1 MESVRMGGVQVNVFA
16 PLWELEQGAL
26 NQIGAASQHPFA
38 VGPVAVMPDCH
49 QGYGVTI
56 GTVLMTNGVI
66 IPNAVGVDIGCG
78 VTFVNTGRN
87 FYETTDSMWR
97 AIENDVRLKIPV
109 GFNWYDDPYLYE
121 GELIKNKHLEYSR
134 HPDRVFRQFGTLG
147 GGNHFLEYLVDE
159 QTGMI
164 WAAVHSGSRGFGHDI
179 AMHFANVAVENNVGG
194 SKDLESL
201 AIVSNEGKEYLSY
214 LEVAT
219 KYASESRKHMLSS
232 LRYILRSHTYGN
244 LPSKEMV
251 DVPHN
256 YAEVQSGMVLHR
268 KGAVSA
274 RAGQVGIIPGS
285 MGTSTYVTEGKGNP
299 FSQFSSSHG
308 AGRRMSRSQAKKNIS
323 LADFSESLSGTY
335 SSATAGTIDESP
347 QAYKDIDTVISQQ
360 EDCVSIK
367 HVLKP
372 ILTIKGGGRD
382 EG

>member
-78 VTFVNTGRN
+78 VTFMKTGRN

-97 AIENDVRLKIPV
+97 SIGSEIRDRVPV
-109 GFNWYDDPYLYE
+109 GFNWHDKPILKE
-121 GELIKNKHLEYSR
+121 GELIQNADLRYSN
-134 HPDRVFRQFGTLG
+134 HPDRVFTQFGTLG

-159 QTGMI
+159 ETGSVWI
-164 WAAVHSGSRGFGHDI
+164 AVHSGSRGFGHDI
-179 AMHFANVAVENNVGG
+179 ATHFAAVAKEQNAGG
-194 SKDLESL
+194 GVDLESL
-201 AIVSNEGKEYLSY
+201 SLNSTAGKEYVHY
-214 LEVAT
+214 LNIAS
-219 KYASESRKHMLSS
+219 KYASESRKHMLRS
-232 LRYILRSHTYGN
+232 LLTTLDKYTYGRVAN
-244 LPSKEMV
+244 NDV
-251 DVPHN
+251 IDVPHN
-256 YAEVQSGMVLHR
+256 YATIDKGIALHR

-274 RAGQVGIIPGS
+274 MKGQVGIIPGS
-285 MGTSTYVTEGKGNP
+285 MGTATYVTVGKGNKE
-299 FSQFSSSHG
+299 SLYSSSHG

-323 LADFSESLSGTY
+323 LDDFSESLSGTY

-360 EDCVSIK
+360 ADCISIK